1 MLQQLCSYLRLIH
14 VQPQSI
20 QFLINVQHDCRVSVC
35 TKSGRKPAIRHII
48 LSIPTTL
55 NTHALHNSSLLRK
68 YLPRDL
74 TAPRPLFVNRHERH
88 FELAARLRIQQDK
101 KRIASKE
108 KSAATRQKK
117 KQATARSGGRDDT
130 PMLPSQ
136 CGSGME
142 VGIGQTD
149 GTLEDGASN
158 GRAKRKR

>member
-1 MLQQLCSYLRLIH
+1 MSNR
-14 VQPQSI
+14 QSI
-20 QFLINVQHDCRVSVC
+20 QFLINVQHDCRVSECSV
-35 TKSGRKPAIRHII
+35 TGVRPQVQERKETSHQAHYIVHTDDSRFII
-48 LSIPTTL
+48 
-55 NTHALHNSSLLRK
+55 NTHGLHNSSLLRK

-74 TAPRPLFVNRHERH
+74 TAPRPLFVNRRERH
-88 FELAARLRIQQDK
+88 FELAARLRVQQDK

-108 KSAATRQKK
+108 KSAATHQKK

-136 CGSGME
+136 CGSGVE

-149 GTLEDGASN
+149 GALEEGASN